1 MNIIT
6 IMTWIM
12 FIGLFPLSFY
22 WLRRAWLIGIKKN
35 YSFVALK
42 RGVPPENPQK
52 YAKYAL
58 GTNLVAGL
66 IFALVILLIVLAM
79 INYSQWT
86 AIVGVTLWMKL
97 FADFILSRHA
107 HSKWKK

>member
-1 MNIIT
+1 
-6 IMTWIM
+6 MTWIM